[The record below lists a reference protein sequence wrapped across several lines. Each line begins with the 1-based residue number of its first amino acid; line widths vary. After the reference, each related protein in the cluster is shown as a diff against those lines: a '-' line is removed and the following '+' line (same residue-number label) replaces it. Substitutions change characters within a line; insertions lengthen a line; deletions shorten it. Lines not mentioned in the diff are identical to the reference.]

1 MAYSSLRRA
10 KMALALE
17 GIKVIDL
24 SRTVPGPFCTMMLAD
39 MGAEVIKIEDPEY
52 ALGMIPDREKH
63 AAHDYLS
70 RNKRS
75 IALNL
80 KTHEAKEIFY
90 KLAGGADVV
99 MEAFR
104 PGVAKRLKVD
114 YETVSKLNP
123 RIIYCSL
130 TGFGQ
135 DGPYSDLPGHDPNYT
150 SIGGAVGLTGDHRG
164 NPVIIRATVGDIG
177 SSLHAVIGILFA
189 IIAREKMGK
198 GQFVDISMTDSVL
211 PFLTVSLLRYFRDGF
226 IPRRGWHSLTI
237 NVWQCKDGKFIT
249 TGLIEPH
256 FWERFCHALGKE
268 DLIPHHHANGEKL
281 REVYSVIRE
290 TFLTKTRDEWF
301 QIMKDADTCVSPV
314 LEIDEV
320 VNDPHLLHRGMF
332 PEFDHP
338 TQGKV
343 RQLGMPIKLSET
355 PGKFRNFAPR
365 MGQHTDQILQG
376 LGYSQQQI
384 EELHKSGIIR

>member
-1 MAYSSLRRA
+1 MT
-10 KMALALE
+10 LALE

-39 MGAEVIKIEDPEY
+39 MGAEVIKIEDPGY
-52 ALGMIPDREKH
+52 ALGMIPDQDKH

-70 RNKRS
+70 RNKKS

-80 KTHEAKEIFY
+80 KAHEAKEVFY
-90 KLAGGADVV
+90 KLAANADVV

-114 YETVSKLNP
+114 YDTVSKLNP

-135 DGPYSDLPGHDPNYT
+135 DGPYRDLPGHDPNYT
-150 SIGGAVGLTGDHRG
+150 SIGGAVGLTGDHKG
-164 NPVIIRATVGDIG
+164 NPVIIRAAVGDIG
-177 SSLHAVIGILFA
+177 SALHAVIGILCA
-189 IIAREKMGK
+189 VIAREKTGK

-211 PFLTVSLLRYFRDGF
+211 SFMTVSLLRYFRDGF
-226 IPRRGWHSLTI
+226 LPRRGWPSLSI

-256 FWERFCHALGKE
+256 FWERFCRAIGRE
-268 DLIPHHHANGEKL
+268 DLIPHHHAKGEKL
-281 REVYSVIRE
+281 HEVYGIIKD
-290 TFLTKTRDEWF
+290 TILTKTRDEWT
-301 QIMKDADTCVSPV
+301 QIMKEADTCVSPV
-314 LEIDEV
+314 LELDEV
-320 VNDPHLLHRGMF
+320 VNDPQLQHRQMF

-343 RQLGMPIKLSET
+343 KQMGMPIKLSDT
-355 PGKFRNFAPR
+355 PAKFRHFAPLL
-365 MGQHTDQILQG
+365 GQHTDEILRN
-376 LGYSQQQI
+376 LGYTAHQI
-384 EELHKSGIIR
+384 DELRKAGIVK